1 MFLGDDEMPGQ
12 FPSELIDRIRDSND
26 IVSVIS
32 EYVSLKKVGNCF
44 TGLCPFHAGED
55 AFVQRFKGQTAFL
68 LFWMPRCRK
77 RVHVLAEDREHKLH

>member
-32 EYVSLKKVGNCF
+32 EYVSLKKVGNRF
-44 TGLCPFHAGED
+44 TGL
-55 AFVQRFKGQTAFL
+55 
-68 LFWMPRCRK
+68 
-77 RVHVLAEDREHKLH
+77 

>member
-32 EYVSLKKVGNCF
+32 EYVSLKKVGNRF
-44 TGLCPFHAGED
+44 TGLCPFHAEKTPSFSVSRD
-55 AFVQRFKGQTAFL
+55 RQ
-68 LFWMPRCRK
+68 LF
-77 RVHVLAEDREHKLH
+77 